1 MYKLKTILSLCAI
14 TVFGF
19 FGFFASSCL
28 DENGDITYKI
38 RVNAKDFLV
47 EEPPLKTLVGTE
59 WKLVAFVDVEN
70 NTSRPPI
77 YNPMWDPS
85 YTDTNDSYTIYFDS
99 TDVDESWWCDNP
111 TFFTAPADC
120 NTIYGCYLANYTDFT
135 VKIDKMLITAMYL
148 AYENDEGNYESG
160 IRHTEEF
167 ELTTK
172 HLKLFY
178 NNKKNYLLFN
188 RRK

>member
-1 MYKLKTILSLCAI
+1 MSKIRPFKKI
-14 TVFGF
+14 TNPFVFSISIIAVV
-19 FGFFASSCL
+19 FFAGCMDSDGNL
-28 DENGDITYKI
+28 TYKI
-38 RVNAKDFLV
+38 RVDAKDFLV

-77 YNPMWDPS
+77 YGQHPYID
-85 YTDTNDSYTIYFDS
+85 DCYTIYFDS
-99 TDVDESWWCDNP
+99 VGSEPYWHCDYP
-111 TFFTAPADC
+111 TFFTGFADH
-120 NTIYGCYLANYTDFT
+120 NDILAGCYFANYADLTFQVNKPIMT
-135 VKIDKMLITAMYL
+135 TAVGTNV
-148 AYENDEGNYESG
+148 ENDEKNFLAGLRDS
-160 IRHTEEF
+160 EEF

-188 RRK
+188 RIN